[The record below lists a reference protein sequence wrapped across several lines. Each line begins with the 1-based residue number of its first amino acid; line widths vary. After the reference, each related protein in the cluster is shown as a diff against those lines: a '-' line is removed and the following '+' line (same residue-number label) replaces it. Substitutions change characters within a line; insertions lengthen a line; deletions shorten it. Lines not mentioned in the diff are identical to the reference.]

1 MKDVG
6 KPRLRFDK
14 VALRF
19 VGSVKQQ
26 LINVLPQGTTVIFTV
41 TAPIR
46 FPSKTASELDA
57 YIRTRLDRDSMAG
70 DVRTHIFGNNVCV
83 RIRTGTKRASEVHGF
98 VHTPD
103 PEGEETL
110 LDRVQALVD

>member
-19 VGSVKQQ
+19 VASIKEQ
-26 LINVLPQGTTVIFTV
+26 LIDVLPPETTVIFTV

-46 FPSKTASELDA
+46 LPSKTASELDA
-57 YIRTRLDRDSMAG
+57 YIRTRLDRDSIAG
-70 DVRTHIFGNNVCV
+70 DVRTQIFGNSVCV
-83 RIRTGTKRASEVHGF
+83 RIRTGTKRASEIRGF

-110 LDRVQALVD
+110 LDRVQALVN